1 MSRTKQT
8 GRRPTRELLPPLPCL
23 SNYAEE
29 DWFEEESEKKAY
41 SEHLSRMHIIPPR
54 YVGDGA
60 IPKDKYPEFWRL
72 IDVQGLRQFLLQ
84 REGDLLKLRKMM
96 LELLMLQVSWVVL
109 DGCAVVVVSSA
120 LFCWYY
126 PRFVAAAFASV
137 VTDDKIGD
145 DGQGTFHL
153 CVSFMGRTFNF
164 LLERIAEAWGLRN
177 AGTTF
182 RRGNSPHSEW
192 NEFEKMDA
200 ARALRLDPASSGKY
214 HISRMTTTH
223 RLLLYVISRILIP
236 QKINHGSA
244 TEEDLIL
251 LWAMINEKQINWP
264 YLMAHKLVEYSH
276 GKVNSALG
284 LPHLWEK
291 VFPLIPLDVSQ
302 EEFVASKSEF
312 AITSKNIN
320 QMRRNLD
327 NPNAAEEDIPERN
340 VRPRTDV
347 GSSSQAPRETG
358 ETSQSQPN
366 FMEILLKSFE
376 ALQARVD
383 EGFAKLTN
391 RIDSM
396 DISLISRAEEMRML
410 RDRFLVLVGEVPPSA
425 EPTTEGPTDA
435 ALTVKVPT
443 TDPPVVDE
451 VVAAEVTRTDDPAAE
466 GATATAEVAQ
476 VEVSSVEGAHVATS
490 SVEAAQEHTAGS
502 PVQD

>member
-1 MSRTKQT
+1 MARTKQT
-8 GRRPTRELLPPLPCL
+8 GRRPAKEMPPPLPCL

-41 SEHLSRMHIIPPR
+41 SERLSRMHIIPPR

-60 IPKDKYPEFWRL
+60 IPEDKYPEFWRL

-84 REGDLLKLRKMM
+84 REG
-96 LELLMLQVSWVVL
+96 
-109 DGCAVVVVSSA
+109 
-120 LFCWYY
+120 YY
-126 PRFVAAAFASV
+126 PCFLAVAFASV
-137 VTDDKIGD
+137 VVDDKIGE

-164 LLERIAEAWGLRN
+164 LLEHIAEAWGLRN

-182 RRGNSPHSEW
+182 RGGNNPHSEW

-214 HISRMTTTH
+214 HVSRMTTTH
-223 RLLLYVISRILIP
+223 RLLLYVISRILMP
-236 QKINHGSA
+236 RKSNHGSA

-276 GKVNSALG
+276 GKVNLALG
-284 LPHLWEK
+284 LPYLWGK

-302 EEFVASKSEF
+302 EEFVASKPEF
-312 AITSKNIN
+312 TITSKNIN
-320 QMRRNLD
+320 QMRRDLA
-327 NPNAAEEDIPERN
+327 NPDGAEEDVPERN

-358 ETSQSQPN
+358 ESSQSQPN

-383 EGFAKLTN
+383 EGFAKITD
-391 RIDSM
+391 RIDSI
-396 DISLISRAEEMRML
+396 DISLISQAEEMRML
-410 RDRFLVLVGEVPPSA
+410 RDRFLELVGEVPPTTEPTA
-425 EPTTEGPTDA
+425 EALTETAPTTE
-435 ALTVKVPT
+435 VPS
-443 TDPPVVDE
+443 TDPPGVD
-451 VVAAEVTRTDDPAAE
+451 EVTRTDDPAAE
-466 GATATAEVAQ
+466 DATEVAQ
-476 VEVSSVEGAHVATS
+476 VATDQVEGVQAATETTEVVQEQSVESPAH
-490 SVEAAQEHTAGS
+490 
-502 PVQD
+502 D